1 MSTEENEKAAA
12 TQTNTD
18 PNNNAQQ
25 RSGNKQNVNRNNRRG
40 LNNNRNSVQLT
51 NHITWEGDNS
61 EVNGVVGMKIEKFHL
76 KVPFETFKDKI
87 MNYVIS
93 NYKNGG
99 DMKPI
104 FKKLEDPIKVM
115 ESKHKPKSL
124 DGTADQIE
132 KDIQRERIK
141 QFVSRE
147 YVLRSNMEKLYGLLW
162 GQCSSA
168 LQATI
173 KGISEYEEKSD
184 DFDPICLIIEINK
197 TISGIDL
204 KANPRSTLHEAVS
217 TL

>member
-25 RSGNKQNVNRNNRRG
+25 RIGNKQNLNRNNRRG
-40 LNNNRNSVQLT
+40 LNNNRKSVQLT
-51 NHITWEGDNS
+51 NHITWEGDNN

-76 KVPFETFKDKI
+76 KVLFETFKDKI

-104 FKKLEDPIKVM
+104 FKKLEDPIKAM

-132 KDIQRERIK
+132 KDIQRERI
-141 QFVSRE
+141 V
-147 YVLRSNMEKLYGLLW
+147 
-162 GQCSSA
+162 
-168 LQATI
+168 
-173 KGISEYEEKSD
+173 
-184 DFDPICLIIEINK
+184 
-197 TISGIDL
+197 
-204 KANPRSTLHEAVS
+204 
-217 TL
+217 